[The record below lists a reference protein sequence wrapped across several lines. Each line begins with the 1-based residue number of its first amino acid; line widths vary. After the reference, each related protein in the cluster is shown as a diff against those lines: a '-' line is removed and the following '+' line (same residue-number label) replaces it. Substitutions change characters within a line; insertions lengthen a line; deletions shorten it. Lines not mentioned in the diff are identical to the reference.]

1 MFEYI
6 IWGKPIFQRA
16 TSHYCFCTINANV
29 NTIKKEI
36 TFYSYY
42 PKSFGLIDFLKGS
55 QGNPG
60 VHGPLVSRTLLIILL
75 VIYFQRKQ
83 NQRERAWKLGYLY
96 KHILTIEFYFLSY
109 FFKCYFYLYYEY
121 FQIITRE
128 TGIVNPRMPYFN
140 WN

>member
-60 VHGPLVSRTLLIILL
+60 VHGPLVSRTLIIILL

-83 NQRERAWKLGYLY
+83 NQRERAWKLGCLY
-96 KHILTIEFYFLSY
+96 KHILTMSGIKKLKYVSEKSCRILFSFIFFQVLFLS
-109 FFKCYFYLYYEY
+109 LLW
-121 FQIITRE
+121 ILS
-128 TGIVNPRMPYFN
+128 NN
-140 WN
+140 H

>member
-55 QGNPG
+55 QGNSG
-60 VHGPLVSRTLLIILL
+60 VHGPLVSRTLIIILL

-83 NQRERAWKLGYLY
+83 NQRERAWKLGCLY
-96 KHILTIEFYFLSY
+96 KHILTMSGIKKLKYVSEKSCRILFSFIFFQVLFLS
-109 FFKCYFYLYYEY
+109 LLW
-121 FQIITRE
+121 ILS
-128 TGIVNPRMPYFN
+128 NN
-140 WN
+140 H